1 MVRETMV
8 QKAIVEEQFPQL
20 DGHDFDVFAV
30 PGLEARMDALR
41 TRLRP
46 KLEQIGGWLTPVL
59 SDALDR
65 PFFAHVARHARRT
78 VNAPN
83 DSWVAF
89 SENAR
94 GYKQWPMFMVGLWQ
108 THLFVQFG
116 VIYESPRKAA
126 FARHVMDE
134 AGRIKR
140 ELPSTF
146 VVHED
151 YTAPQGVA
159 LGDLSDGD
167 LYALAK
173 RTADRKQGDL
183 LFGLQ
188 IPREQAVSGMET
200 AQMVR
205 ASCLTLA
212 SLYPSVR

>member
-1 MVRETMV
+1 MTPETMVRETM
-8 QKAIVEEQFPQL
+8 ARAEFPQL
-20 DGHDFDVFAV
+20 DAQDFGVFGV
-30 PGLEARMDALR
+30 PGFEARMDALR

-46 KLEQIGGWLTPVL
+46 KLEQIGAWLTPVL

-65 PFFAHVARHARRT
+65 PFFAHVARHARRK

-116 VIYESPRKAA
+116 VIYESPRKAG
-126 FARHVMDE
+126 FARHVIDE

-146 VVHED
+146 VVHAD
-151 YTAPQGVA
+151 YTAPEGVA
-159 LGDLSDGD
+159 LGDLSEGD
-167 LYALAK
+167 LQALAH
-173 RTADRKQGDL
+173 RAAERKQGDL

-188 IPREQAVSGMET
+188 IPREQAVSRTQT